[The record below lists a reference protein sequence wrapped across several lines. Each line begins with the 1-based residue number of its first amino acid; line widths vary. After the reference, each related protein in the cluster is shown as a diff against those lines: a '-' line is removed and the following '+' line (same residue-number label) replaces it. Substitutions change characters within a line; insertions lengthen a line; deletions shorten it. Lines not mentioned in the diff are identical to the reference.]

1 MQTLVSVV
9 NGKERKMLGAPLVA
23 GTGGPFSSGMGKQ
36 RCRRIESAYPIY
48 VTSTEQDK
56 PVSLPERE
64 RSTARWIDS
73 GSGMR
78 SERKPMLLCNGTDIG
93 CVGHIDNITER
104 ESELTSLCCCT
115 REN

>member
-1 MQTLVSVV
+1 
-9 NGKERKMLGAPLVA
+9 MLGAPLVA
-23 GTGGPFSSGMGKQ
+23 GTEVPFSFVMGKQ
-36 RCRRIESAYPIY
+36 RRRRIESTYPIY

-73 GSGMR
+73 GAGMR

-93 CVGHIDNITER
+93 CVGYIDNITER
-104 ESELTSLCCCT
+104 ESELTSLWCCT
-115 REN
+115 RENLINQLTRQSR